1 MNILNEKK
9 EKIKLEIQ
17 KIFTNIRNI
26 LNNREDKL
34 LLNVEKEYENLFLNE
49 NIIKDI
55 EKLPNKIKLSLE
67 KCKKINN
74 IENNIYK
81 LIKESIEIENN
92 INIINIINSNI
103 NDIYNSAEK
112 EIKFKPGENEINKFF
127 EIIKN
132 FGSVFVMDNNN
143 ILNSSIIKDDINNYN
158 LILNWIEET
167 INKKG
172 IKFELLFKMS
182 QNGTTS
188 EDFHK
193 YCDNKGPTLTL
204 VKTTNNKIFGGFTPL
219 DWKNQGNNINDPSN
233 QTFIFSLN
241 LKKKYNMIN
250 KDGKGIYC
258 SKKYGPNFG
267 DGDFC
272 LRENMKNGITYADKG
287 CNFLRDNNLELI
299 GKKGKSENFEVDE
312 LEIYKVIY

>member
-1 MNILNEKK
+1 MNEKK

-26 LNNREDKL
+26 LNNREDEL
-34 LLNVEKEYENLFLNE
+34 LLNVDKEYENLFLNE

-55 EKLPNKIKLSLE
+55 EKLPNKIKISLE
-67 KCKKINN
+67 KCKKIDN

-103 NDIYNSAEK
+103 SDIYNSAEK
-112 EIKFKPGENEINKFF
+112 EIKFKPGENEIKTFF

-182 QNGTTS
+182 ENGTNCN
-188 EDFHK
+188 DFHK
-193 YCDNKGPTLTL
+193 YCDNKG
-204 VKTTNNKIFGGFTPL
+204 
-219 DWKNQGNNINDPSN
+219 
-233 QTFIFSLN
+233 
-241 LKKKYNMIN
+241 
-250 KDGKGIYC
+250 
-258 SKKYGPNFG
+258 
-267 DGDFC
+267 
-272 LRENMKNGITYADKG
+272 
-287 CNFLRDNNLELI
+287 
-299 GKKGKSENFEVDE
+299 
-312 LEIYKVIY
+312 